1 MPKWVVR
8 LLVALGA
15 LILAGFVAHL
25 LGVGGERA
33 DQALGA
39 CTLIAIAVATF
50 LVGAFVKEFHV
61 GEYGAAGTVPR
72 WVGASIS
79 IIVSIAFLF
88 AGILLLLR
96 A

>member
-33 DQALGA
+33 GQVLGA
-39 CTLIAIAVATF
+39 CTLIAIAIATF
-50 LVGAFVKEFHV
+50 LVGAFVKEFNV
-61 GEYGAAGTVPR
+61 GEYGAAGPVPR
-72 WVGASIS
+72 WVGASICT
-79 IIVSIAFLF
+79 IVSIVFLF
-88 AGILLLLR
+88 AGILLLFR